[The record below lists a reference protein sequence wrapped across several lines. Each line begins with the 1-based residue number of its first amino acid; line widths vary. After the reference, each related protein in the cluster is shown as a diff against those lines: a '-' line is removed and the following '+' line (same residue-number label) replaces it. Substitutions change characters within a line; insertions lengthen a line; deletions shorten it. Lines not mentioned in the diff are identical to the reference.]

1 MRGFRSGTG
10 RYQLRVSAEEHGF
23 TLVELLVV
31 MLILGILAA
40 IAIPAFFSQSAKAHN
55 ADAQQVANTARKAVM
70 TRLVSNDNID
80 TITTT
85 ELIGI
90 EPSLSSAGS
99 NLVVVPSNAGYGG
112 FAIAVGSTTGTYFG
126 YLFDNNTRNTTR
138 VCLPAGGS
146 GCSSTS
152 TW

>member
-1 MRGFRSGTG
+1 MSRFRRATG
-10 RYQLRVSAEEHGF
+10 RCQPRVTREEHGF

-40 IAIPAFFSQSAKAHN
+40 IAIPAFFNQSEKAHN
-55 ADAQQVANTARKAVM
+55 ADAQQTANTARKAIM
-70 TRLVSNDNID
+70 TRLVENDNID
-80 TITTT
+80 TITTS

-90 EPSLSSAGS
+90 EPTLRSAS
-99 NLVVVPSNAGYGG
+99 NFFVLPSNAGYGG
-112 FAIAVGSTTGTYFG
+112 FAVAVGSKTGTYFG
-126 YLFDNNTRNTTR
+126 YLFDNRFNMTK
-138 VCLPAGGS
+138 VCMPAGGS

>member
-1 MRGFRSGTG
+1 MRGFRKVTG
-10 RYQLRVSAEEHGF
+10 RCQLRFKREENGF

-40 IAIPAFFSQSAKAHN
+40 IAIPAFFSQSQKAQN
-55 ADAQQVANTARKAVM
+55 ADAQQTANTARKAVLS
-70 TRLVSNDNID
+70 RLVENDNID
-80 TITTT
+80 SITTN

-90 EPSLSSAGS
+90 EPTLASAS
-99 NLVVVPSNAGYGG
+99 NFYVIPSNAGYGG
-112 FAIAVGSTTGTYFG
+112 FAVAVGSKTGTYFA
-126 YLFDNNTRNTTR
+126 YLFDSKRTTSK

-146 GCSSTS
+146 GCSSSS